1 MSQQSVGLAW
11 VSTSENW
18 KSFLVSMAIFT
29 RKLLTVNQRLR
40 LQSCSDARRL
50 ALNPQ
55 NTQTKRQTG
64 CRQPKSRYFFV
75 FFKSL
80 TSSRSSGQPL
90 WEILNNW
97 VVLKKY
103 LDNFFKRF
111 PTTVENWKAHWMCTK
126 PRMRSSHHSRR
137 AVMGWWAPFCFN
149 LLNNSQSL

>member
-1 MSQQSVGLAW
+1 MMSQQSVGLAW

-18 KSFLVSMAIFT
+18 KSFLVSVAIFT

-40 LQSCSDARRL
+40 LQSCLRCS
-50 ALNPQ
+50 
-55 NTQTKRQTG
+55 KVSSKS
-64 CRQPKSRYFFV
+64 PKHTDKQAADNQKADFLF

-90 WEILNNW
+90 REILDNW

-111 PTTVENWKAHWMCTK
+111 STTVENWKAHWMCPK
-126 PRMRSSHHSRR
+126 LRMRSSHHSRR
-137 AVMGWWAPFCFN
+137 AMMGWWAPFCFN